1 MQYRFTQ
8 TILHSPAQIK
18 SYEDKVTFYLA
29 LRNMIGKASG
39 DFVDLKAYEPD
50 MRNMID
56 NYLTASDAV
65 KIGQFK
71 DLTLLDFVAE
81 EGKPFTSNTDNDH
94 KEGAAEA
101 IENNVRRKIIERS
114 IVNPRYYE
122 KMSTILDKLIEE
134 RRQGVIDYEDLLKK
148 YIKLAKDVDRPEN
161 AGKYPEKIRK
171 SKALMAIYDNVGE
184 NEKLA
189 LEIHQTVLDNKMAN
203 FRDNPVVVRRIKK
216 ELAKLLNYIK
226 EDRIYEEV
234 ERIYKVIEMQ
244 EEY

>member
-1 MQYRFTQ
+1 MLASLLRI
-8 TILHSPAQIK
+8 IL
-18 SYEDKVTFYLA
+18 
-29 LRNMIGKASG
+29 
-39 DFVDLKAYEPD
+39 
-50 MRNMID
+50 
-56 NYLTASDAV
+56 LTATL
-65 KIGQFK
+65 KI
-71 DLTLLDFVAE
+71 L
-81 EGKPFTSNTDNDH
+81 
-94 KEGAAEA
+94 
-101 IENNVRRKIIERS
+101 ERG
-114 IVNPRYYE
+114 
-122 KMSTILDKLIEE
+122 LDKGPI
-134 RRQGVIDYEDLLKK
+134 I
-148 YIKLAKDVDRPEN
+148 DVDRPEN